1 MVVESVLNP
10 KQAEDKPWEIFL
22 ISVVYTLVAV
32 LFSLSVFPEQSS
44 ILSVAFVTIIFVPF
58 FQKLFEIEEEN
69 EDEATQGRLKGNL
82 FVRHRKIIYAFSA
95 FFLGIIIAMSFL
107 FIFYPAAGQA
117 FTLQTQT
124 LNSFAAPTG
133 SVAEGGYFVRF
144 LLNNTQV
151 MLLTFVLSIAFG
163 AGAIFILAWN
173 ASVIAVYIGF
183 FVRSLA
189 ESGLSNPVAYLYG
202 VPLGLSSIALHGI
215 PEIVAYFIAG
225 LAGGILSVGLLREKV
240 KSKNFNAILF
250 DSLVLFLAAEMLI
263 VVAAYVEAVF

>member
-1 MVVESVLNP
+1 MLNP
-10 KQAEDKPWEIFL
+10 KKAEDKPWEIFI

-32 LFSLSVFPEQSS
+32 LFSLSVFLEQSS

-58 FQKLFEIEEEN
+58 FQKLFEIEEEK
-69 EDEATQGRLKGNL
+69 EDEAAQGRLKGNL
-82 FVRHRKIIYAFSA
+82 FVRHQKIIYAFSA

-107 FIFYPAAGQA
+107 FIFYPDASQA

-124 LNSFAAPTG
+124 LKSFGAPTG
-133 SVAEGGYFVRF
+133 GIADDGDFVRF

-151 MLLTFVLSIAFG
+151 MLLTFVLSVVFG

-173 ASVIAVYIGF
+173 ASVIAVYTGF
-183 FVRSLA
+183 VVRSLA
-189 ESGLSNPVAYLYG
+189 ESGMSGPAAYLYG
-202 VPLGLSSIALHGI
+202 VPLGLGSIALHGI

-240 KSKNFNAILF
+240 KSKNFNAIVF

-263 VVAAYVEAVF
+263 VVAAYAEAVF